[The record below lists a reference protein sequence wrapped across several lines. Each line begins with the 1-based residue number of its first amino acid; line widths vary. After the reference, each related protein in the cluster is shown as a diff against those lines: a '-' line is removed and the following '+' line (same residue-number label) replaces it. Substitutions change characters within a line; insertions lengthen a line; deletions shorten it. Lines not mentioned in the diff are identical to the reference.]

1 LQNRRQHERIALGIE
16 LEITPMGGSSYQTD
30 LLNLSVSGLFIKSRG
45 EEEIGTICRV
55 EILLCEPGDPL
66 NVWFEG
72 EVRRITDDGI
82 GVRIDSIFQ
91 DSLDRLQNLLEMSGR
106 LAA

>member
-1 LQNRRQHERIALGIE
+1 
-16 LEITPMGGSSYQTD
+16 MGGKSYKTD
-30 LLNLSVSGLFIKSRG
+30 LLNLSVGGLFVRG
-45 EEEIGTICRV
+45 CVREDIGTICRV

-72 EVRRITDDGI
+72 EVRRVTGEGVGI
-82 GVRIDSIFQ
+82 RIDSIFQ
-91 DSLDRLQNLLEMSGR
+91 DSLDRLKLLLQMSGR